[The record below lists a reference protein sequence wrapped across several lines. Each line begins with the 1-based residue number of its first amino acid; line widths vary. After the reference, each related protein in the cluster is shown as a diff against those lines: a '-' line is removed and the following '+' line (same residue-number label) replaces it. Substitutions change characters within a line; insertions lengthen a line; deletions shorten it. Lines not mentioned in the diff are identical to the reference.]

1 MKGRPRKRRL
11 GHVYVPSAITARD
24 TPPRY
29 ENNHLDEKRRKTMK
43 VTDVMAKP
51 PAYCSPQTNL
61 AAAVEILWRQNCGI
75 LPIVDSKEKVVGVVT
90 DRDICVALG
99 TRNRLPS
106 DMTVSEVASGKVIAC
121 KPDDDLRGA
130 LATMAEAKVRR
141 LAVIDAAG
149 KLQGILSIDDVVLR
163 TETGTVKGDSELS
176 FADLANTLKI
186 LYASQPLRA
195 VRQKAAAA

>member
-1 MKGRPRKRRL
+1 
-11 GHVYVPSAITARD
+11 
-24 TPPRY
+24 
-29 ENNHLDEKRRKTMK
+29 MK
-43 VTDVMAKP
+43 VTDIMAKP

-75 LPIVDSKEKVVGVVT
+75 LPIVDSEEKVVGVVT

-121 KPDDDLRGA
+121 KPDDDLHDA
-130 LATMAEAKVRR
+130 LATMAQGKVRR
-141 LAVIDAAG
+141 LPVIDAAG

-163 TETGTVKGDSELS
+163 TETELIKKDSELS
-176 FADLANTLKI
+176 FEDVVNTLKS
-186 LYASQPLRA
+186 LYAPKPLRSTQ
-195 VRQKAAAA
+195 QKAAAA

>member
-1 MKGRPRKRRL
+1 MKGRTRKWRV
-11 GHVYVPSAITARD
+11 GHVYVPLGITVQDA
-24 TPPRY
+24 PPRC
-29 ENNHLDEKRRKTMK
+29 ENNDLYERRRKTMK
-43 VTDVMAKP
+43 VKDVMAKP

-106 DMTVSEVASGKVIAC
+106 DMTVSEVTSGKVIAC

-130 LATMAEAKVRR
+130 LATMAEVKVRR
-141 LAVIDAAG
+141 LPVIDAVG
-149 KLQGILSIDDVVLR
+149 KLQGILSIDDVVLH
-163 TETGTVKGDSELS
+163 TETGTIKGDSELS
-176 FADLANTLKI
+176 FEDLANTLKI
-186 LYASQPLRA
+186 LYASKPLRA
-195 VRQKAAAA
+195 VQKKAASA

>member
-43 VTDVMAKP
+43 VTDVMATP

-75 LPIVDSKEKVVGVVT
+75 LPIVDSKEKVLGLIT

-106 DMTVSEVASGKVIAC
+106 EVTVSEVASGKVVAC

-130 LATMAEAKVRR
+130 LATMAQAKVHR
-141 LAVIDAAG
+141 LPVIDAAG
-149 KLQGILSIDDVVLR
+149 KLRGILSIDDVVLR
-163 TETGTVKGDSELS
+163 TETGTLKKDSELS
-176 FADLANTLKI
+176 IEDIVSTLKSV
-186 LYASQPLRA
+186 YAPRPLRTSQ
-195 VRQKAAAA
+195 QKAATA

>member
-1 MKGRPRKRRL
+1 MR
-11 GHVYVPSAITARD
+11 
-24 TPPRY
+24 
-29 ENNHLDEKRRKTMK
+29 

-75 LPIVDSKEKVVGVVT
+75 LPIVDSKEKVVGLIT

-99 TRNRLPS
+99 TRNRLAS

-121 KPDDDLRGA
+121 KPEDDLRGA
-130 LATMAEAKVRR
+130 LATMAQAKVRR
-141 LAVIDAAG
+141 LPVIDAGG

-163 TETGTVKGDSELS
+163 TETGTLKKDSELS
-176 FADLANTLKI
+176 FEDIVSTLKSV
-186 LYASQPLRA
+186 YAPKPLRA
-195 VRQKAAAA
+195 EQQKASAA